1 MRTRNVIL
9 SVVLLLVLAAG
20 GGAWWLMQSL
30 DGLVKRAIH
39 KWGPEITGVS
49 VRVDSVTIE
58 LAAGKGTIRGLA
70 IGNPKGYAAPHALK
84 VGELSL
90 KLDPGSVTKDVIVV
104 KELLI
109 ASPDVVYERG
119 PGGDNMSVIQ
129 KNVEAWVAKN
139 TGPKQADAGPGKKF
153 VIENLYLRNGR
164 AHFGTTLSAAVPDM
178 HLRDIGKKSNG
189 ATAGD
194 VVKQVWGALARGV
207 TSVATSALGAIKD
220 GAKSAG
226 DAVKK
231 LFK

>member
-1 MRTRNVIL
+1 MKTRNVALI
-9 SVVLLLVLAAG
+9 VVLLVALAAG
-20 GGAWWLMQSL
+20 GGAWWFMRSL

-39 KWGPEITGVS
+39 KWGPQITGVS
-49 VRVDSVTIE
+49 VKVDSVKIE
-58 LAAGKGTIRGLA
+58 LAAGKGTIRGLV

-90 KLDPGSVTKDVIVV
+90 TLDPATVTKDVIVV
-104 KELLI
+104 KELMI

-119 PGGDNMSVIQ
+119 PGGDNLSVIQ
-129 KNVEAWVAKN
+129 KNADAWVAK
-139 TGPKQADAGPGKKF
+139 TAGPKKADAGPGKKF
-153 VIENLYLRNGR
+153 IVENLYLRSGR
-164 AHFGTTLSAAVPDM
+164 AHFGTTVSAAVPDM

-194 VVKQVWGALARGV
+194 VVKQVWGALARSV
-207 TSVATSALGAIKD
+207 TSVAAGVLGAVKD